1 MSLWSR
7 LVNVIRGDRLI
18 AEIDEE
24 LESHIAEAIAHGR
37 DAEEARRAF
46 GGVLRQREASRDIR
60 RMAWLADFLVDLRRA
75 VRAVWRHRA
84 LTSAVVGSLAL
95 GMGVNTAMFSLS
107 NGLILKSLPVE
118 HSDRLVRGTP
128 GGDYEAW
135 TYPLWERLQAH
146 QAVLDGVLAWSSQ
159 NASFDLST
167 GGEADLA
174 NGLWVSG
181 SFFDVLGVRPILRR
195 TFVAAADRR
204 GGGRDGPVA
213 VVSHSFWQRHFHG
226 ALDVVGAT

>member
-46 GGVLRQREASRDIR
+46 GGSLRQREASRDIK
-60 RMAWLADFLVDLRRA
+60 RMAWLADCPMDLRRA

-95 GMGVNTAMFSLS
+95 
-107 NGLILKSLPVE
+107 
-118 HSDRLVRGTP
+118 
-128 GGDYEAW
+128 
-135 TYPLWERLQAH
+135 
-146 QAVLDGVLAWSSQ
+146 DGRQVASKLVLAVRLGRRLGARRMWRPSS
-159 NASFDLST
+159 
-167 GGEADLA
+167 
-174 NGLWVSG
+174 
-181 SFFDVLGVRPILRR
+181 LRE
-195 TFVAAADRR
+195 TT
-204 GGGRDGPVA
+204 
-213 VVSHSFWQRHFHG
+213 
-226 ALDVVGAT
+226 L